1 MQEQVSCNVRV
12 RVSIPIVA
20 IYMHASLPF
29 HAFLAP
35 FVSCP
40 LDGVGRETFV
50 VHIATCTVYTDTY
63 SLTNNAIYSFISQ
76 LQGKGQCLSEAK

>member
-29 HAFLAP
+29 HVFLAP

-40 LDGVGRETFV
+40 LDGVGTFV

-63 SLTNNAIYSFISQ
+63 SLTNNAIDSFISQ
-76 LQGKGQCLSEAK
+76 LQEKGQCLSEAK